1 MRRRLVSIRTLA
13 LLIGCAGLVAC
24 SEINLASYAVKEA
37 SGPSLN
43 GKGGYKV
50 GKPYKIDGVWYTPAE
65 DYNYSETGVASWYG
79 PNFHGKYTANGEI
92 FNQNDVTAAHRTLPM
107 PSFVRVTNLNNGRS
121 LVVRVNDRG
130 PYAHG
135 RVIDLSRRSA
145 QLLGFEDMGTA
156 NVRVEIMAKESRA
169 IAMQLQGKGNEPTA
183 PAAAPRDAVMVAA
196 LPGATTGSTKPAP
209 AIVVDQTVK
218 QGKAVAT
225 QMFLQA
231 GAFSRYENASRLS
244 ETLSPLGRTSIT
256 EVQTAN
262 GKMFRVRMGPI
273 ASLGDADQLLETVI
287 SSGFPEARIILD

>member
-1 MRRRLVSIRTLA
+1 MKRGLASIRTLA
-13 LLIGCAGLVAC
+13 LLMGCASLVAC

-37 SGPSLN
+37 SGPSLS

-50 GKPYKIDGVWYTPAE
+50 GKPYKINGVWYTPAE

-79 PNFHGKYTANGEI
+79 PNFHGNYTANGEV

-145 QLLGFEDMGTA
+145 QLLGFENVGTA
-156 NVRVEIMAKESRA
+156 KVRVEIMPQESRA
-169 IAMQLQGKGNEPTA
+169 IAMQLQRQGNEPTA
-183 PAAAPRDAVMVAA
+183 PSAAPRDTVMVAA
-196 LPGATTGSTKPAP
+196 LPAAVSTKPVQSAV
-209 AIVVDQTVK
+209 VVDQTVK

-244 ETLSPLGRTSIT
+244 ETLSSLGRTSIT

>member
-1 MRRRLVSIRTLA
+1 MRRGLASIRTLA
-13 LLIGCAGLVAC
+13 LLMGCASLVAC

-50 GKPYKIDGVWYTPAE
+50 GKPYKINGVWYTPAE

-79 PNFHGKYTANGEI
+79 PNFHGNYTANGEV

-145 QLLGFEDMGTA
+145 QLLGFEDVGTA
-156 NVRVEIMAKESRA
+156 KVRVEIMAQESRA
-169 IAMQLQGKGNEPTA
+169 IAMQLQGQGNEPTA
-183 PAAAPRDAVMVAA
+183 PSAAPRDTVMVAA
-196 LPGATTGSTKPAP
+196 LPATVSTKPVQP
-209 AIVVDQTVK
+209 AVVVDQTVK

-231 GAFSRYENASRLS
+231 GAFSRYENASRLN
-244 ETLSPLGRTSIT
+244 ETLSSLGRTSIT

-287 SSGFPEARIILD
+287 SSGFPEARIVLD